1 MDTDVQAKVRLT
13 LGLWGGAAFVA
24 LLIRRMGHSLTIPVP
39 SGPITLSVVLA
50 PALVL
55 FLVILWRRV
64 AALQNWW
71 QSTEGTD

>member
-1 MDTDVQAKVRLT
+1 MNMDAQAKVRLT
-13 LGLWGGAAFVA
+13 LGLWSGAAFVA
-24 LLIRRMGHSLTIPVP
+24 LLVRRMGHSLTIPVP
-39 SGPITLSVVLA
+39 SVPVALSAVLA

-55 FLVILWRRV
+55 SAVILCRRA